1 MRAWLVIG
9 AGAVLLA
16 AALAIEA
23 PATLLDR
30 RVAELTDGR
39 VRIGAA
45 TGSLW
50 RGSGEVTLLPD
61 GVRIPVAWRL
71 EATSLLRGGLA
82 GSLVAADANR
92 PATFAVGQEDF
103 SVRDFAITL
112 PAAAV
117 LRTAGVPGVLTDAG
131 GTLAVGVTSLAR
143 RGDQLEARADIHWKD
158 AALPRSMT
166 GTRIALGE
174 VRINVGGSGAEIPA
188 TLSNTGGEVD
198 IAGTLVFSTRGT
210 PRIDARIK
218 PRSGL
223 PAGRAEAIAAV
234 LSGVGR
240 RDGAGA
246 YRIAWPLIVR

>member
-16 AALAIEA
+16 AALAIQA

-50 RGSGEVTLLPD
+50 RGSGEVILLPD
-61 GVRIPVAWRL
+61 GLRIPIAWRL

-82 GSLVAADANR
+82 GSLVAADASR
-92 PATFAVGQEDF
+92 PAAFAVGQEDF
-103 SVRDFAITL
+103 SVRDFVITV
-112 PAAAV
+112 PAATL
-117 LRTAGVPGVLTDAG
+117 LRTAGVPGGLTDAD
-131 GTLAVGVTSLAR
+131 GTLALAVTNLAR
-143 RGDQLEARADIHWKD
+143 SGDHLEARADVRWKD
-158 AALPRSMT
+158 AALPASLT

-174 VRINVGGSGAEIPA
+174 VRINASGSGAEIPA

-198 IAGTLVFSTRGT
+198 IAGTLMFSTLGM
-210 PRIDARIK
+210 PHIDARIK

-223 PAGRAEAIAAV
+223 PAERTQAIAAV
-234 LSGVGR
+234 LSNIGR
-240 RDGAGA
+240 RDDAGA
-246 YRIAWPLIVR
+246 YRVAWPLAIR

>member
-1 MRAWLVIG
+1 MRVWLVIG

-39 VRIGAA
+39 VHVGAA
-45 TGSLW
+45 TGTLW

-61 GVRIPVAWRL
+61 GVRIPIAWHL
-71 EATSLLRGGLA
+71 EATSLLHGGLT

-92 PATFAVGQEDF
+92 PATFSVGPENF

-117 LRTAGVPGVLTDAG
+117 LRTAGLPGGLTDAG
-131 GTLAVGVTSLAR
+131 GTLALDVTNLAR
-143 RGDQLEARADIHWKD
+143 SGDQLEARADVDWKD
-158 AALPRSMT
+158 AALPTSMT

-174 VRINVGGSGAEIPA
+174 VRITVGGSGAEIPA
-188 TLSNTGGEVD
+188 TLSNAGGEVD

-210 PRIDARIK
+210 PKIDARIK

-223 PAGRAEAIAAV
+223 PPERAKAITAV
-234 LSGVGR
+234 LSGIGR
-240 RDGAGA
+240 GDGAGA
-246 YRIAWPLIVR
+246 YRIAWPLAVR